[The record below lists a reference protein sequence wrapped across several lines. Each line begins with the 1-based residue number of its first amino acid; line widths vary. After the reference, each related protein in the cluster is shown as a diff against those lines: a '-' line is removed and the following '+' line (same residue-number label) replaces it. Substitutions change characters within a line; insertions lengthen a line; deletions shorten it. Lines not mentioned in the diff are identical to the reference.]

1 MGRGGGGGNVGKGG
15 GGLTVARLGSRE
27 MNVKAK
33 VTGAGTITVGRPSNQ
48 ATGPPPPPQETTNN
62 SL

>member
-1 MGRGGGGGNVGKGG
+1 MGDRGKGG
-15 GGLTVARLGSRE
+15 GALCSLTVARLGSRE

-48 ATGPPPPPQETTNN
+48 ATGPPARGNDK
-62 SL
+62 